1 MDRAKCQPFT
11 LGQLP
16 RDNCCL
22 AIASRQLLLGNLF
35 GVKDRQDSM
44 PVSESFSWLRCCYIC
59 QCSLCAS
66 VLLFVSLLLCVPV
79 LLFVSVLFYLR
90 HPGRTKGPGCYRGNA
105 DVTAAT
111 CGNNAD

>member
-1 MDRAKCQPFT
+1 MAQM
-11 LGQLP
+11 
-16 RDNCCL
+16 
-22 AIASRQLLLGNLF
+22 LLYMSVL
-35 GVKDRQDSM
+35 
-44 PVSESFSWLRCCYIC
+44 
-59 QCSLCAS
+59 LCAS

-111 CGNNAD
+111 CGNNADCLSGPVYAHLGA